1 MRRMTQYRLGV
12 VLVITL
18 FTLPILYWQ
27 LQRPFFHLTNG
38 GGWPPLSMD
47 SPLYV
52 EILQLSRE
60 SSSTV
65 GSNVTSSSCSNS
77 IQGRQ
82 KIADSKGYVCARDDM
97 NINSGCC
104 SSGNKRFDCSSC
116 TTKESCCTE
125 YESCVSCC
133 LSPENFIRYGN
144 FYQNKKILQNG
155 VHLRTNDID
164 NNNKTIR
171 SQPTTTTSAT
181 LTPFDYCLFVC
192 RTNSDSVQSEN
203 SYRGEHNHC
212 FGSSKAPLEL
222 ISVNS
227 DWAGLNKEKVSVATG
242 TTSP

>member
-18 FTLPILYWQ
+18 FTLPVLYWQ
-27 LQRPFFHLTNG
+27 VQRPFFHLTIG
-38 GGWPPLSMD
+38 GGWSPLSID
-47 SPLYV
+47 SPLYA

-60 SSSTV
+60 SSTR
-65 GSNVTSSSCSNS
+65 SNDTSFSCSNS

-82 KIADSKGYVCARDDM
+82 KIADNKGYVCAHEDM

-104 SSGNKRFDCSSC
+104 SSGSKRFDCSSC

-125 YESCVSCC
+125 YESCISCC

-144 FYQNKKILQNG
+144 FYQSKKILQHG
-155 VHLRTNDID
+155 VHLRTNDVD
-164 NNNKTIR
+164 NNNKSKTIISTR
-171 SQPTTTTSAT
+171 SHPTTTSAT
-181 LTPFDYCLFVC
+181 LTPFDYCSFVC

-203 SYRGEHNHC
+203 SYRGGHNHC
-212 FGSSKAPLEL
+212 FGLSKAPLEL

-227 DWAGLNKEKVSVATG
+227 DWAGLNKEKT
-242 TTSP
+242 